1 MASMCMLSTVAVGSV
16 NPDDDNGILVN
27 PDIGILVN
35 PDIGILV
42 NPDDDNHIGI
52 LVIGM
57 MIMLVIRNMAMMMM
71 LALNLIGHGHCDDDF
86 DLGFDR

>member
-16 NPDDDNGILVN
+16 NPDDDN
-27 PDIGILVN
+27 GILVN

-57 MIMLVIRNMAMMMM
+57 MIMLVIRNMAMMMLTM
-71 LALNLIGHGHCDDDF
+71 DLIGYGHCCNDDDIVH
-86 DLGFDR
+86 LPTQRQPCK